1 MATDD
6 ESGDLL
12 GRADDALE
20 KADALLARHRAA
32 RLQRRPEPPVDF
44 PLLTDVVSQAPP
56 DAAPPPEPE
65 PEPEVDIA
73 ALERDLRLQLLDL
86 IGPELE
92 RMVEAR
98 VHGRVTAKVEDIMQR
113 ASAELESEV
122 RRAVRE
128 ALAQVVREEI
138 ARLKVS

>member
-1 MATDD
+1 MAIDD
-6 ESGDLL
+6 DSGDLL
-12 GRADDALE
+12 GRADEVLG

-32 RLQRRPEPPVDF
+32 RMQPRPEPPLDF
-44 PLLTDVVSQAPP
+44 PLLTDVVSQAPTSVTP
-56 DAAPPPEPE
+56 APPAAPEL
-65 PEPEVDIA
+65 DIE
-73 ALERDLRLQLLDL
+73 ALERELRLQLLDL

-92 RMVEAR
+92 RLVEAR
-98 VHGRVTAKVEDIMQR
+98 VHGRITAKVEEIMQR

-138 ARLKVS
+138 ARLKVP

>member
-6 ESGDLL
+6 DSGDLL

-32 RLQRRPEPPVDF
+32 RLQRRPDPPLDF
-44 PLLTDVVSQAPP
+44 PLLTDVVSQTPADTSTQPP
-56 DAAPPPEPE
+56 A
-65 PEPEVDIA
+65 PEVDVA

-86 IGPELE
+86 LGPELE
-92 RMVEAR
+92 RLVEAR
-98 VHGRVTAKVEDIMQR
+98 VHGRVTAKVAEIMQR
-113 ASAELESEV
+113 AGAELEGEV

-128 ALAQVVREEI
+128 ALAQVVRDEVE
-138 ARLKVS
+138 RLKKS

>member
-32 RLQRRPEPPVDF
+32 RLQRRPEPPADF
-44 PLLTDVVSQAPP
+44 PVLTDVVSQAPP
-56 DAAPPPEPE
+56 
-65 PEPEVDIA
+65 EVDID
-73 ALERDLRLQLLDL
+73 ALERELRLQLLDL

-92 RMVEAR
+92 RLVEAR
-98 VHGRVTAKVEDIMQR
+98 VHGRVTAKVEEIMQR

>member
-6 ESGDLL
+6 DSGDLL
-12 GRADDALE
+12 GRADDALG

-32 RLQRRPEPPVDF
+32 RMQHRPEPPLDF
-44 PLLTDVVSQAPP
+44 PLLTDVVSQTST
-56 DAAPPPEPE
+56 DAAPRP

-92 RMVEAR
+92 RLVEAR
-98 VHGRVTAKVEDIMQR
+98 VHGRVAAKVAEIMQR
-113 ASAELESEV
+113 AGTELEGEV

-128 ALAQVVREEI
+128 ALAQVVQDEI
-138 ARLKVS
+138 ARLKQQD

>member
-6 ESGDLL
+6 DSGDLL
-12 GRADDALE
+12 GRADDALG

-32 RLQRRPEPPVDF
+32 RMQRRPEPPLDF
-44 PLLTDVVSQAPP
+44 PLLTDVVSQAAPEAEASEP
-56 DAAPPPEPE
+56 SAAEI
-65 PEPEVDIA
+65 DIA

-92 RMVEAR
+92 RLVEAR
-98 VHGRVTAKVEDIMQR
+98 VHGRVAAKVAEIMQR
-113 ASAELESEV
+113 AGAELESEV

-128 ALAQVVREEI
+128 ALAQVVQDEI
-138 ARLKVS
+138 ARLKQQG